1 MYFFFL
7 PCHNCLPKR
16 EKRKKCMS
24 FIHKITEEI
33 FFSKAQLYNDPF
45 LFTIMK
51 INFLLKYSTVI
62 QNKKRAANSKTKGYL
77 GLGGWGR
84 RGNFI
89 FKQWWQ
95 RWGSPARGRQ
105 ICDVFFTIEQ
115 PLCCATN
122 KIVEHNIVVAYTMS

>member
-1 MYFFFL
+1 MSLMYFFFL
-7 PCHNCLPKR
+7 PCHNCLPKS

-33 FFSKAQLYNDPF
+33 LISKAQLYNDPF

-51 INFLLKYSTVI
+51 INFLLHCDLE
-62 QNKKRAANSKTKGYL
+62 QKRAANSKTKGYL

-89 FKQWWQ
+89 FK
-95 RWGSPARGRQ
+95 
-105 ICDVFFTIEQ
+105 
-115 PLCCATN
+115 
-122 KIVEHNIVVAYTMS
+122 